1 MIKYITGFR
10 KCHGTQNSIL
20 VMLEKPKRAL
30 DKGENVRTIFMD
42 FLKAFD
48 SINHDCNNCMC

>member
-10 KCHGTQNSIL
+10 KYHGTQNSIL

-48 SINHDCNNCMC
+48 SINHDL